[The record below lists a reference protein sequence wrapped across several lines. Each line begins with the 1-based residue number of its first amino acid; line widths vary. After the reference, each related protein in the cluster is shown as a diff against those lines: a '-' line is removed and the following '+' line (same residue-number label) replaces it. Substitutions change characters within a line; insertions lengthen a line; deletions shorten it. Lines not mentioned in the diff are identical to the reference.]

1 MYSPKIREDLVK
13 KLFLLKM
20 SYASLGVNKPMTEM
34 VREALKEYIQ
44 RKVKEIIEAGGTLI
58 MPQQL
63 FDKSK

>member
-44 RKVKEIIEAGGTLI
+44 RKVKEIVEAGGTLI
-58 MPQQL
+58 IPQQL
-63 FDKSK
+63 LDKSK

>member
-44 RKVKEIIEAGGTLI
+44 RKVKEIVEAGGNLI

-63 FDKSK
+63 LDKSK